1 MHNKSKTYLLP
12 LLSTE
17 IEFSIPMVKYLI
29 NTFLFV
35 NKVANSSKYKLTLLY
50 SPDFI
55 IHNKFDIYNARFL
68 ESNLHLFTTRRV
80 YNSVIDIRAQYCFKI
95 PDVFK
100 KDYDLF
106 VEGRY
111 SEFSQKAK
119 DVILNFSN
127 KFYPHSSQTIQNIC
141 KILNK
146 DVSLQESLEK
156 KLGVSSG
163 SIFELSSK
171 VDLVHETYNYTK

>member
-1 MHNKSKTYLLP
+1 MDNQDK
-12 LLSTE
+12 E
-17 IEFSIPMVKYLI
+17 ERRKYER
-29 NTFLFV
+29 FLFREDILIDGTRMCT
-35 NKVANSSKYKLTLLY
+35 SMDISEIGLY
-50 SPDFI
+50 VSAMQSYE
-55 IHNKFDIYNARFL
+55 N
-68 ESNLHLFTTRRV
+68 
-80 YNSVIDIRAQYCFKI
+80 NSVIDIRAQYCFKI